1 MHESVRTSAAQ
12 RHRLGAL
19 IRRKALLAQQGQ
31 ARRQAGPPRR
41 GRLKQCSGR
50 KRSAVAAAAAAAE
63 TCPALAG
70 VAAALSLALKR
81 AVLEGRAMQEAGFLF

>member
-1 MHESVRTSAAQ
+1 
-12 RHRLGAL
+12 L
-19 IRRKALLAQQGQ
+19 IRQKALLAQQGQ

-41 GRLKQCSGR
+41 GRLKQCSGK
-50 KRSAVAAAAAAAE
+50 KRRSAAAAAAAAAVAAAAAAAE